1 MKLARFI
8 VKYRYIFLGLFA
20 ALAVASVFFI
30 GKTKVNYDLK
40 KYLPDDSDTN
50 VSLGILESEG
60 FGYNCMMNV
69 MLKGE
74 SVNSAQAIAATLET
88 RLNDGAE
95 SPRVSLVTIS
105 FDESGEYALL
115 QIAVN
120 GDEFSENADYVAEKV
135 PELLDGEDFA
145 VSGGIV
151 QNRELTDA
159 INRELPIILGVS
171 VAVVLVILLATSSS
185 WTDPLLFLIVVGVA
199 ALLNMGTNF
208 IFGSVSYITQSVAV
222 VLQLALAMDYS
233 IILLHNYNAKT
244 DEGLDAEEA
253 LTRALS
259 ESFASVFSSCLTTVA
274 GLAALLFMTFTIG
287 FDIGMVLSK
296 GVLISMITVFLLMPA
311 LILLFKKPI
320 AKTRHKRLMLP
331 TKRLSGFSFSLRKV
345 ISLASVVVIAGCAV
359 LSIGFNTY
367 SFKVNLASDGQAEQ
381 VTEIFG
387 NNNMFMVLFEK
398 GEEDE
403 NIAGHRE
410 IVSFLENY
418 EDFKNEDGADRDV
431 TAIYSPVKEYT
442 EQELSGMLRL
452 DSDTVEKLY
461 LFMEKSG
468 QAVTPLEIR
477 QFAAQYMSE
486 GILNIKITPQKLA
499 SMTDMKSS
507 FVEMYYTMMDYD
519 TVYDNNVPLIALVT
533 DLQDEEWRQTVRLL
547 CETVLKID
555 PQPLFELADEIY
567 GQREE
572 LAAIDVTAMIDG
584 AMKMFESENYCR
596 AVFILDIEQADEK
609 TFAFLADLEE
619 MLDSGLFDG
628 RATYMAGESAVLYDV
643 EKAFDSDLTKTT
655 LITVGCVVLIIGLTF
670 LSVSMPL
677 LLVYI
682 IQGAI
687 WISMSFSAIF
697 GSPVFFMS
705 YIIVSCILMGAT
717 IDYGILLSSTYV
729 KYRQSLGRREA
740 LGAALKAA
748 MPTVFTSGSIMT
760 VAGFCVGLI
769 STVEAINSVGLLL
782 ARGTIVSVIMVLVV
796 LPALLVVFDKI
807 LDKTTKH
814 KLPFVDD
821 VEKQP
826 ETEELNQEM
835 Q

>member
-345 ISLASVVVIAGCAV
+345 ISLASVVVIAGCAPSSEFDAFLPSAP
-359 LSIGFNTY
+359 LSDVGRRNPSMFHVKHSY
-367 SFKVNLASDGQAEQ
+367 VWLAFA
-381 VTEIFG
+381 
-387 NNNMFMVLFEK
+387 L
-398 GEEDE
+398 
-403 NIAGHRE
+403 
-410 IVSFLENY
+410 
-418 EDFKNEDGADRDV
+418 
-431 TAIYSPVKEYT
+431 
-442 EQELSGMLRL
+442 LRL
-452 DSDTVEKLY
+452 PFARGSY
-461 LFMEKSG
+461 G
-468 QAVTPLEIR
+468 NEIR
-477 QFAAQYMSE
+477 
-486 GILNIKITPQKLA
+486 NIRKEP
-499 SMTDMKSS
+499 
-507 FVEMYYTMMDYD
+507 
-519 TVYDNNVPLIALVT
+519 PLV
-533 DLQDEEWRQTVRLL
+533 
-547 CETVLKID
+547 
-555 PQPLFELADEIY
+555 
-567 GQREE
+567 
-572 LAAIDVTAMIDG
+572 
-584 AMKMFESENYCR
+584 
-596 AVFILDIEQADEK
+596 
-609 TFAFLADLEE
+609 
-619 MLDSGLFDG
+619 
-628 RATYMAGESAVLYDV
+628 
-643 EKAFDSDLTKTT
+643 
-655 LITVGCVVLIIGLTF
+655 
-670 LSVSMPL
+670 
-677 LLVYI
+677 
-682 IQGAI
+682 
-687 WISMSFSAIF
+687 
-697 GSPVFFMS
+697 
-705 YIIVSCILMGAT
+705 
-717 IDYGILLSSTYV
+717 
-729 KYRQSLGRREA
+729 
-740 LGAALKAA
+740 
-748 MPTVFTSGSIMT
+748 
-760 VAGFCVGLI
+760 
-769 STVEAINSVGLLL
+769 
-782 ARGTIVSVIMVLVV
+782 
-796 LPALLVVFDKI
+796 
-807 LDKTTKH
+807 
-814 KLPFVDD
+814 
-821 VEKQP
+821 
-826 ETEELNQEM
+826 
-835 Q
+835 

>member
-274 GLAALLFMTFTIG
+274 GLSAVIHVLFHRFRHRHG
-287 FDIGMVLSK
+287 AVK
-296 GVLISMITVFLLMPA
+296 GRFNQYDN
-311 LILLFKKPI
+311 
-320 AKTRHKRLMLP
+320 
-331 TKRLSGFSFSLRKV
+331 GFSAYARADS
-345 ISLASVVVIAGCAV
+345 AV
-359 LSIGFNTY
+359 QKADCQNAPQAAYAPDQTLVGF
-367 SFKVNLASDGQAEQ
+367 
-381 VTEIFG
+381 
-387 NNNMFMVLFEK
+387 
-398 GEEDE
+398 
-403 NIAGHRE
+403 
-410 IVSFLENY
+410 FL
-418 EDFKNEDGADRDV
+418 
-431 TAIYSPVKEYT
+431 
-442 EQELSGMLRL
+442 
-452 DSDTVEKLY
+452 
-461 LFMEKSG
+461 
-468 QAVTPLEIR
+468 
-477 QFAAQYMSE
+477 FAAK
-486 GILNIKITPQKLA
+486 GHFPCIG
-499 SMTDMKSS
+499 
-507 FVEMYYTMMDYD
+507 
-519 TVYDNNVPLIALVT
+519 
-533 DLQDEEWRQTVRLL
+533 RR
-547 CETVLKID
+547 
-555 PQPLFELADEIY
+555 
-567 GQREE
+567 
-572 LAAIDVTAMIDG
+572 
-584 AMKMFESENYCR
+584 
-596 AVFILDIEQADEK
+596 
-609 TFAFLADLEE
+609 
-619 MLDSGLFDG
+619 DSGLRGAQHRLQYLQLQSKSRFR
-628 RATYMAGESAVLYDV
+628 RAGGAGD
-643 EKAFDSDLTKTT
+643 
-655 LITVGCVVLIIGLTF
+655 
-670 LSVSMPL
+670 
-677 LLVYI
+677 
-682 IQGAI
+682 
-687 WISMSFSAIF
+687 
-697 GSPVFFMS
+697 
-705 YIIVSCILMGAT
+705 
-717 IDYGILLSSTYV
+717 
-729 KYRQSLGRREA
+729 
-740 LGAALKAA
+740 
-748 MPTVFTSGSIMT
+748 
-760 VAGFCVGLI
+760 
-769 STVEAINSVGLLL
+769 
-782 ARGTIVSVIMVLVV
+782 
-796 LPALLVVFDKI
+796 
-807 LDKTTKH
+807 
-814 KLPFVDD
+814 
-821 VEKQP
+821 
-826 ETEELNQEM
+826 
-835 Q
+835 